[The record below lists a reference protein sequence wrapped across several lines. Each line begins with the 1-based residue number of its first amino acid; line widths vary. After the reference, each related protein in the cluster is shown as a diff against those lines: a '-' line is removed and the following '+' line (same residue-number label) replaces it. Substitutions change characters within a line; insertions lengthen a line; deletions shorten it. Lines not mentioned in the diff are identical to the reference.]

1 MYKYTFK
8 RILDFSFSFVA
19 LILLSPIFII
29 LSITLLL
36 LNKGTPFF
44 YQERPGKNEKIFK
57 IIKFKSMSDKKGAD
71 GKLLP
76 DDKRV
81 TPFGNFIRKYS
92 LDEIPQ
98 LLNIISGDMSLIGP
112 RPLRVEYLPFYTE
125 KEKIRHSVRPGV
137 TGLAQVS
144 GRNSLNWDE
153 KLSIDITYV
162 ENISLALDAQIFFKT
177 IKKVFTASDVNLSEN
192 IVDLNEYRANKQT
205 INVHNS

>member
-1 MYKYTFK
+1 
-8 RILDFSFSFVA
+8 FVA

-81 TPFGNFIRKYS
+81 TPFGNFIRKYT

-98 LLNIISGDMSLIGP
+98 LLNRISGDMSLIGA

-153 KLSIDITYV
+153 KLSIDIT
-162 ENISLALDAQIFFKT
+162 
-177 IKKVFTASDVNLSEN
+177 
-192 IVDLNEYRANKQT
+192 
-205 INVHNS
+205 